1 MVSPAALYRRLPQTP
16 RRIRRL
22 TVLGTFAGYPLVVV
36 GYATLVEP
44 GRLPVAIW
52 APIAIALM
60 AVTVLGSFTVY
71 GFAGVRMRDR
81 ALLDERERAMN
92 DRALVLS
99 YGVVTTVLVLGL
111 AALATAASLGGPI
124 VVDMASLTPV
134 LIEAGVFVPLMPFA
148 ALAWIERDAPADDD
162 DR

>member
-22 TVLGTFAGYPLVVV
+22 TVLATFAGYPLVIL
-36 GYATLVEP
+36 GYANLVEP

-60 AVTVLGSFTVY
+60 AMTVLGSFVVY
-71 GFAGVRMRDR
+71 GFAGDRMRNR
-81 ALLDERERAMN
+81 VLLDERERAMN

-99 YGVVTTVLVLGL
+99 YGVVTTVMVLGL
-111 AALATAASLGGPI
+111 SALATAASLGGPI
-124 VVDMASLTPV
+124 VVDMESLTPV
-134 LIEAGVFVPLMPFA
+134 LIEAGVFVPLLPFA
-148 ALAWIERDAPADDD
+148 ALAWIEPDAPADDE